1 MSFTEALHQLAANP
15 AAPLDVAD
23 VALLLASDEY
33 PDLDV
38 AECLDWIDQ
47 LACEVSPRLIGDLCD
62 RTAALGS
69 FLFEERGFRGNE
81 RDYYD
86 PRNSYLNDVIER
98 RLGIPITLSVLAM
111 SVGAR
116 AGIEVVGVGLPGHF
130 IAKAVAENEEVLF
143 DPFHGG
149 RLLEP
154 EDCIQ
159 LVETATGQ
167 AFDLTAEAFEA
178 VPLGA
183 LVARMLTNLKGIYLK
198 REDFHRAV
206 RIMERLLILAPDDV
220 VQRRD
225 LGVALVRADRPGAA
239 IAHLETY
246 LAHHH
251 EGDDAE
257 LVEKV
262 LQRAKKNVARWN

>member
-1 MSFTEALHQLAANP
+1 MSFTEALHQLAADP
-15 AAPLDVAD
+15 AAPLDVAE

-33 PDLDV
+33 SDLDV

-47 LACEVSPRLIGDLCD
+47 FAADVSPRLIGDLRE
-62 RTAALGS
+62 RTASLAA
-69 FLFEERGFRGNE
+69 FLFEEQGFGGNE

-86 PRNSYLNDVIER
+86 PRNSYLNDVLER

-111 SVGAR
+111 AVGAR

-130 IAKAVAENEEVLF
+130 IAKAVDDDEEVLF

-149 RLLEP
+149 QLLEL
-154 EDCIQ
+154 EDCTR
-159 LVETATGQ
+159 LVETVTGQ
-167 AFDLTAEAFEA
+167 SFDLTAEALEP
-178 VPLGA
+178 VLLGA
-183 LVARMLTNLKGIYLK
+183 FVARMLTNLKGIYLK

-206 RIMERLLILAPDDV
+206 RTMERLLILAPDDV
-220 VQRRD
+220 IQRRD

-239 IAHLETY
+239 IAHLESY
-246 LAHHH
+246 LTQHRDG
-251 EGDDAE
+251 EDAE
-257 LVEKV
+257 LVGKV